1 MRGRGGRGRGG
12 DFGESEMRSRDDFH
26 LPQSRSYY
34 SQANDD
40 FGEGRGGRRYNNYP
54 SGSGYSGRGGM
65 NQDHAYDGGYGGGRG
80 GRGGFR
86 DGGGF
91 QRNFG
96 EQEALP
102 YYTRESRGGRGDYGG
117 SRGGFGGRGDFR
129 GGRGGHSGQFGD
141 FDGDSYRNFNE
152 GR

>member
-65 NQDHAYDGGYGGGRG
+65 NQDHGYDGGYGGGANKHKG
-80 GRGGFR
+80 V
-86 DGGGF
+86 DG
-91 QRNFG
+91 
-96 EQEALP
+96 AP
-102 YYTRESRGGRGDYGG
+102 GDG
-117 SRGGFGGRGDFR
+117 S
-129 GGRGGHSGQFGD
+129 SGQPPQSNAHGQQILQ
-141 FDGDSYRNFNE
+141 
-152 GR
+152 